1 MHVYVVCRVF
11 SWVYSLCGGASIIQR
26 LRKSEEE
33 LTATHCI
40 HPMLHNYLSLSP
52 ENTLKT
58 MTWEKLEQ
66 CLFKVGTGFRW
77 WTMHTIWLF
86 VRLQRKLEVILYAC
100 LYVCMMVQHTYLH
113 TTWQHLPSQDFPIS
127 FSLMENCILCL
138 FFLMTTL
145 FDGAEWVPPHY
156 LFVNIKIDRYLFVY
170 WGVSRII
177 PILSYLSEKH
187 FQKYKTYFL
196 MQNDIR

>member
-11 SWVYSLCGGASIIQR
+11 SWVYSLCCGASIIQR

-33 LTATHCI
+33 LTTTHCI

-77 WTMHTIWLF
+77 WTMHTISLF
-86 VRLQRKLEVILYAC
+86 VRLQRKLEVILYARM
-100 LYVCMMVQHTYLH
+100 YDGKTYIFTYYMATSSQSRFSHFIFINGKLH
-113 TTWQHLPSQDFPIS
+113 FVFILLNDDFIRRSRMSSSSLS
-127 FSLMENCILCL
+127 FC
-138 FFLMTTL
+138 
-145 FDGAEWVPPHY
+145 
-156 LFVNIKIDRYLFVY
+156 
-170 WGVSRII
+170 
-177 PILSYLSEKH
+177 
-187 FQKYKTYFL
+187 KYKNRPIFVCLLGCFTNHPHL
-196 MQNDIR
+196 VLP